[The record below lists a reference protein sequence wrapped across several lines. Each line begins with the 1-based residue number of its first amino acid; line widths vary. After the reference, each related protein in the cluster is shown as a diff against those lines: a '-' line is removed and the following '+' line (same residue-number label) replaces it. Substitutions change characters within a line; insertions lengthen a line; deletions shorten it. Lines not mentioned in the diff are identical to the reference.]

1 MRRLR
6 WPQKIGQCVK
16 VVGADMIYISS
27 FGKARARADVFA
39 AFQSGTI
46 KIERIGSYDIS
57 TGIYGGIK
65 ILIYQA
71 DTKMINGDNIVEGV
85 TWSTTVYRMRKGDWL
100 MISQHQSPVEEE

>member
-1 MRRLR
+1 M
-6 WPQKIGQCVK
+6 
-16 VVGADMIYISS
+16 GADMIYISS